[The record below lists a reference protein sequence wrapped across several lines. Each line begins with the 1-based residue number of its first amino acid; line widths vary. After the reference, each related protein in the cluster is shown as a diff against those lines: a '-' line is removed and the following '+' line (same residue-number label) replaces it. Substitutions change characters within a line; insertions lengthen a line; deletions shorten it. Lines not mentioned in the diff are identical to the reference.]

1 MMIEVKNSTD
11 GYCLER
17 SPGQASNTLYLNLD
31 DSYIHKSSWMF
42 EIWSLNKNVNK
53 NIKRN
58 KDYTPKE
65 FIPTIKL

>member
-1 MMIEVKNSTD
+1 
-11 GYCLER
+11 
-17 SPGQASNTLYLNLD
+17 
-31 DSYIHKSSWMF
+31 MF

-65 FIPTIKL
+65 FIPTIKLQIVCLLGKTKYMSVNSMSSKILTENIER